1 MDPSPGPS
9 THRPN
14 SELTRGA
21 PALRGTGAAARLVN
35 RDVYTLWCND
45 GSFQKWIVINRG
57 FGTIILRNLATGVV
71 LDSNAWGDVYT
82 LGENGGSYQ
91 KWIAASA

>member
-1 MDPSPGPS
+1 M
-9 THRPN
+9 
-14 SELTRGA
+14 TRSDFGTVT
-21 PALRGTGAAARLVN
+21 LRDLATSRCLDSNTN
-35 RDVYTLWCND
+35 RDVYTLWCNN
-45 GSFQKWIVINRG
+45 GAFQKWIVINRD
-57 FGTIILRNLATGVV
+57 FGTIMLRNLATGLV